1 MFRHDK
7 IVVAGGCFVASFFSM
22 GGRIFAGEQD
32 GGGYYKPHVP
42 EMKTA
47 LSIASINSR
56 SDYSKKELVE
66 SLKHGIEYGNR
77 TYVTDRRRREPRVFR
92 KEVEN
97 FCECILRGV
106 HKYLCGIVSNYLQDV
121 LYGSQSLKY
130 IRRARPRF
138 SYVGLSE
145 DCYNDKELSS
155 FFEQD
160 AKILTDFL
168 LGQVFP
174 DYRGT
179 VEDLHKQVA
188 IVGKGSDFLNKAVSS
203 AFEERKIT
211 LNVFSHFLG
220 SGTMTNMEESNN
232 ELFLRLKN
240 ILEGGEIFQGEF
252 ISIFWET
259 FVKRS
264 YAFDLF
270 DFFGNYVPA
279 SEIAYGLTVFRFVAK
294 QETFKNLFDDELR
307 AIIDEID
314 EILAKRLSMASTVLK
329 QSPEAKKENVGQFFL
344 RMNKRL
350 EETKKAAEKE
360 LENNRKY
367 SDPWYWKI
375 EPCFNNE
382 EEKKIFDELNESEE
396 QVKDDGCE
404 LKKRTSKVTSKPIS
418 TQRDFPK
425 NADDAAP
432 GWKIDVNTSVPE
444 VSLKYKF

>member
-22 GGRIFAGEQD
+22 AGCIFAKEPD
-32 GGGYYKPHVP
+32 ESYSNPYFKLLN
-42 EMKTA
+42 T
-47 LSIASINSR
+47 NSR
-56 SDYSKKELVE
+56 GRTDPKYRLINNCASYSKQRLITLLKNGIREEVDYRGRVPLALFREKVE
-66 SLKHGIEYGNR
+66 G
-77 TYVTDRRRREPRVFR
+77 
-92 KEVEN
+92 
-97 FCECILRGV
+97 FCECVLKDV
-106 HKYLCGIVSNYLQDV
+106 HASLCGIVSKYLQDV
-121 LYGSQSLKY
+121 ECGGFNVSYTSPFLMLERGYKHGLSHSIHQV
-130 IRRARPRF
+130 PEV

-145 DCYNDKELSS
+145 DCYRDEELPS
-155 FFEQD
+155 FFKQD
-160 AKILTDFL
+160 ARILTDFL
-168 LGQVFP
+168 LKQVLP

-252 ISIFWET
+252 ISIFWKT

-270 DFFGNYVPA
+270 NFFGNYVPV
-279 SEIAYGLTVFRFVAK
+279 SKIDMTYGLTAFRFFAK
-294 QETFKNLFDDELR
+294 QKTFKNLFDDELL
-307 AIIDEID
+307 AIINEID
-314 EILAKRLSMASTVLK
+314 RILAKRLSMASTVLK

-350 EETKKAAEKE
+350 EETKKAAQEALK
-360 LENNRKY
+360 NNKKY
-367 SDPWYWKI
+367 SDPWYWKS
-375 EPCFNNE
+375 EPHFNNE
-382 EEKKIFDELNESEE
+382 ESKKIFDELNDRVEE
-396 QVKDDGCE
+396 QVE
-404 LKKRTSKVTSKPIS
+404 
-418 TQRDFPK
+418 
-425 NADDAAP
+425 
-432 GWKIDVNTSVPE
+432 
-444 VSLKYKF
+444 